1 MTHSFRLKFHKWLI
15 LTVSWVV
22 IGALMATYLHLYIG
36 GEFIVAT
43 KNYDFLS
50 SLLTGM
56 AGGLLGGLLGGSV
69 MIFILDE
76 KYKNQP
82 FAFKILMNVLFV
94 MLVILVVNIIISVLF
109 YLVLMDDSF
118 NVGLF
123 EIIYERIWSRDH
135 LVSQVTW
142 LTIVSITTFAFGIVD
157 SFGPHVFVD
166 MLFGKYHRP
175 FAEQRIFMFL
185 DLKSSTAIA
194 EHLGHNKYFGFLQ
207 EFYSDITNPVMD
219 AQGRIYQYV
228 GDEVV
233 LSWDMHSGITNQ
245 HCLNCFFMIRKEID
259 GHKQK
264 YIDKYGVVPK
274 FKAGLHYGRVT
285 TGEVGIMKKDII
297 HTGDVLNT
305 AARIEKQCNW
315 LNVELLVSRE
325 LIDLLGDG
333 GKFQYVSMGKIN
345 LRGKSE
351 MIELVGVSK
360 GLKVERKLDAATAGA
375 LQV

>member
-1 MTHSFRLKFHKWLI
+1 MTHSFKMKFHKWLI
-15 LTVSWVV
+15 LTASWMV
-22 IGALMATYLHLYIG
+22 IGALMAAYLHLYIG
-36 GEFIVAT
+36 GEFIRAT
-43 KNYDFLS
+43 GNYDFLS
-50 SLLTGM
+50 SLVTGII
-56 AGGLLGGLLGGSV
+56 GGLLGGLLGGSV
-69 MIFILDE
+69 MIFVLAE
-76 KYKNQP
+76 KYKNRP
-82 FAFKILMNVLFV
+82 FAFKIIVNVLFV
-94 MLVILVVNIIISVLF
+94 MMVILVVNIIISVLF
-109 YLVLMDDSF
+109 YLVLMDDSY

-142 LTIVSITTFAFGIVD
+142 LSIVSVTTFAFSIVD

-194 EHLGHNKYFGFLQ
+194 EKLGHKKYFGFLQ

-245 HCLNCFFMIRKEID
+245 NCLSCFFMIRREIVKR
-259 GHKQK
+259 KQK
-264 YIDKYGVVPK
+264 YLDKYGVVPK

-285 TGEVGIMKKDII
+285 TGEVGIMKKEII

-315 LNVELLVSRE
+315 LNAELLVSKE
-325 LIDLLGDG
+325 LIDLLGEQE
-333 GKFQYVSMGKIN
+333 KFHFVSMGKIN

-351 MIELVGVSK
+351 MIELVGVSER
-360 GLKVERKLDAATAGA
+360 LKVERKLDAATAGA